1 LFDELGAT
9 QGRHVNHEILQGI
22 SPTLTLSNVERTSQL
37 DNNGV
42 PDGINASLKQ
52 TVAQLGGDAA
62 IITYSRTRP
71 VARAHA
77 YLIGMDTHINQPARI
92 AKLLEFAEKC
102 WGISQDRSKF
112 QISRAELMPLLQ
124 DMTPRIEGG
133 CAASSVDTSELDM
146 LLHLY
151 DHLSFSMYQSHHEGC
166 LRIALFRN
174 SDKGPF
180 DSNLDY
186 ALSLLQPVVAEIAGA
201 QIEAHRAQRRIGIL
215 EGMLDTI
222 VHGVI
227 MLDQKARP
235 FYANEVARTLI
246 AETGALQIGNDHIL
260 RGQNADITQKL
271 HGAIQQAIQTACGS
285 DEIIIKLLGREG
297 EQLLGFLTPAH
308 GRDQNFENRA
318 AILIIYRMKI
328 HAASP
333 ALMKALGLLPS
344 EQRFLSTFLD
354 APSLQIAAV
363 RLALSEETARTYLKR
378 VCAKLGVRRQVELAS
393 MMFGLAPPIRRHA
406 IPKTVFIA

>member
-1 LFDELGAT
+1 
-9 QGRHVNHEILQGI
+9 VNHAILKGV
-22 SPTLTLSNVERTSQL
+22 SPTLTLSNL
-37 DNNGV
+37 DRASPLDIDGV

-62 IITYSRTRP
+62 IITYSRTKP
-71 VARAHA
+71 VARSHA
-77 YLIGMDTHINQPARI
+77 YLIGMDTHINQPKRI
-92 AKLLEFAEKC
+92 AELLEFAEKC

-112 QISRAELMPLLQ
+112 QINRSEIMPLLQ
-124 DMTPRIEGG
+124 DMTPRIEG
-133 CAASSVDTSELDM
+133 CNAAPPIDSPNLEA
-146 LLHLY
+146 LLHTY
-151 DHLSFSMYQSHHEGC
+151 DYMSFSMYQSNHEGC
-166 LRIALFRN
+166 LRIALFRHAE
-174 SDKGPF
+174 KGPF
-180 DSNLDY
+180 ESSLDY

-235 FYANEVARTLI
+235 FYANDVARTLI

-260 RGQNADITQKL
+260 RGQTADTTQKL
-271 HGAIQQAIQTACGS
+271 HNAIHQAIQPGCGN
-285 DEIIIKLLGREG
+285 DEIIIKLQGREG

-308 GRDQNFENRA
+308 GRDQNNENCA

-344 EQRFLSTFLD
+344 EQRFLSTFLG
-354 APSLQIAAV
+354 APSLQTAAV
-363 RLALSEETARTYLKR
+363 RLGLSEETARTYLKR

-393 MMFGLAPPIRRHA
+393 MMFGLAPPIRQQSMA
-406 IPKTVFIA
+406 KTAFIT